1 MKYLARDEQDVV
13 FSNIDDLL
21 LTNTALL
28 SDMEARQNEEANVV
42 FKIGDIFLKHASA
55 LAHCSYS
62 FANESR

>member
-42 FKIGDIFLKHASA
+42 SKIGDIFLKHASS
-55 LAHCSYS
+55 LAHCSCS